1 MTKQRNPERAGN
13 ILANACLSEG
23 GCLSVAL
30 SPRLPS
36 NAATLGCVWLLPG
49 KWRQEVVTFLIE
61 QIKTAGSRERMAD
74 VPSVPPGPFE
84 ATAMLRGAG
93 TGAGQGI

>member
-13 ILANACLSEG
+13 IPAKEAAFWLL
-23 GCLSVAL
+23 AL
-30 SPRLPS
+30 SQRLPS

-84 ATAMLRGAG
+84 AAAMLRGAG

>member
-13 ILANACLSEG
+13 IPAKETAFWLL
-23 GCLSVAL
+23 AL
-30 SPRLPS
+30 SQRLPS
-36 NAATLGCVWLLPG
+36 NVATLGCVWLLPG

-61 QIKTAGSRERMAD
+61 QIKTAGSRKRMAD

-84 ATAMLRGAG
+84 AAAMLRGAG
-93 TGAGQGI
+93 TGAGQRI